1 MLRAIQVAVVG
12 VVVLVTVVAAVRVRD
27 PLFSATLVIA
37 ATLVTLP
44 VIVVAY
50 GAASGSLFS
59 STTSVWILGAV
70 AWAVAAAGLVRGTK
84 AVQRERLVG

>member
-1 MLRAIQVAVVG
+1 VKS
-12 VVVLVTVVAAVRVRD
+12 AA
-27 PLFSATLVIA
+27 A
-37 ATLVTLP
+37 AQQASSLVTLP

-59 STTSVWILGAV
+59 STTSVWILGGT
-70 AWAVAAAGLVRGTK
+70 AWAIAAFGLVRGTK